1 MVQVVWLPTMKQIT
15 LSQAVIDTI
24 RSKKDGSLGLTVSTP
39 ELNVAQKTLFF
50 ELQGVVVNLNITPIE
65 VNAPEEK
72 INKDLNQKS
81 QSSRL
86 RNVLFVLWNQ
96 GTKEVDFETF
106 YTKQMEKLIEHYKSK
121 LDQ

>member
-1 MVQVVWLPTMKQIT
+1 MKQIT

-50 ELQGVVVNLNITPIE
+50 ELQGVIVNLNITPIE
-65 VNAPEEK
+65 DNAPEEK

-121 LDQ
+121 LE

>member
-1 MVQVVWLPTMKQIT
+1 MVQLVWLPTMKQIT

-50 ELQGVVVNLNITPIE
+50 ELQGVIVNLNITPIE